1 VSMENASALKE
12 QSVVVY
18 TASTSRRLQIIVEL
32 ATRPVKM
39 GRFVLMEL
47 VGLLAL
53 RMEAPSVLVAVSIY
67 KTTVNT
73 AENVGKHVEQVC
85 PVSLESVW
93 GVETESAKQVRI
105 VKIAQK
111 IANARLKLGNSQLV
125 DHVLISI
132 WYINITVPTTY
143 RNAIHSRK
151 DLT

>member
-1 VSMENASALKE
+1 M
-12 QSVVVY
+12 
-18 TASTSRRLQIIVEL
+18 EL

-47 VGLLAL
+47 VSLLAL
-53 RMEAPSVLVAVSIY
+53 RMEAPSVLVAVSIW
-67 KTTVNT
+67 KPIVDT
-73 AENVGKHVEQVC
+73 AANAGKHVAQAC
-85 PVSLESVW
+85 LVSQESVW

-151 DLT
+151 DLA